1 MTGKGAGMK
10 IRLRYLLWFGA
21 FLTAAL
27 PLAEAR
33 ISSLSPR
40 AYQER
45 LATKLRGLDQSVNIQ
60 NGWNGVTPSGGDMDS
75 SFILVPYQITYGALD
90 KLEVGAA
97 WGLKQ
102 AWRKNKS
109 DQFGINDLVIA
120 GKYRFF
126 DADRAERTPGLDA
139 EAGFSFPTAS
149 FEKGL
154 GTGAFGVIFSWG
166 VVLPLDPARLQVGM
180 GYRLNTENSDDV
192 RLGHVFSYNVGA
204 SIPVA
209 RVHKNFSVI
218 GEFKGFNHS
227 KNKLRGE
234 PTGSDADELYL
245 APGASFALPQGLR
258 ALAQVMIGLTSD
270 SSDAGFSFEL
280 QF

>member
-1 MTGKGAGMK
+1 MK
-10 IRLRYLLWFGA
+10 KLMLLTIFVGG
-21 FLTAAL
+21 FLNCV
-27 PLAEAR
+27 EAR

-45 LATKLRGLDQSVNIQ
+45 LATKLRSLDHSVGIQ

-75 SFILVPYQITYGALD
+75 SFLLAPYQITYGALE
-90 KLEVGAA
+90 KLEVGAV
-97 WGLKQ
+97 WGIEH
-102 AWRKNKS
+102 AARKNKS
-109 DQFGINDLVIA
+109 GQFGLNDLAIA

-139 EAGFSFPTAS
+139 EIGFSFPTAS

-154 GTGAFGVIFSWG
+154 GTGAFGVIFGWG
-166 VVLPLDPARLQVGM
+166 MVLPLDPARMQVGM

-192 RLGHVFSYNVGA
+192 RLGHVFSYNAGV
-204 SIPVA
+204 SFPLQL
-209 RVHKNFSVI
+209 VHKDFSVI
-218 GEFKGFNHS
+218 GELKGLNHS
-227 KNKLRGE
+227 KNKIKGE
-234 PTGSDADELYL
+234 STGSAADELYL
-245 APGASFALPQGLR
+245 VPGAAFALPRGMR
-258 ALAQVMIGLTSD
+258 ALGQVMIGLTAD